1 MQKII
6 TFLMFD
12 GKAEEAINFYVSLFK
27 DSRILSITR
36 YEAGENGVEGTVKH
50 AAFSL
55 SGQEFMAIDSS
66 VEHDFT
72 FTPAMSLYVHCDSE
86 QEIDELFEK
95 LSGEGQVLMPLE
107 EYPFSGRFGWVAD
120 RFGVSWQLDL
130 E

>member
-1 MQKII
+1 MQKIT

-12 GKAEEAINFYVSLFK
+12 GKAEEAINFYVSLLK

-36 YEAGENGVEGTVKH
+36 YEAGENGAEGTVKH

-66 VEHDFT
+66 LEHDFT

-86 QEIDELFEK
+86 REIDDLFEK
-95 LSGEGQVLMPLE
+95 LSGEGQVLMPLD
-107 EYPFSGRFGWVAD
+107 EYPFSRKFGWVAD
-120 RFGVSWQLDL
+120 RFGVSWQLNL